1 MITIKTLIDRL
12 LEAIPDLR
20 PVYEEHL
27 SDNDGLLPHV
37 FFGDVARFAIANAA
51 APTST
56 AAISHLLTTLDE
68 ALSDA
73 DAEVREVIL
82 ASFVENLAGEAAALK
97 QLKPK
102 MGLNLRRAFA
112 SM

>member
-1 MITIKTLIDRL
+1 MTTIKSLIERL
-12 LEAIPDLR
+12 LAAVPELR
-20 PVYEEHL
+20 PIYDEHV

-37 FFGDVARFAIANAA
+37 FFGDVTRFAIGNAGTPTIAN
-51 APTST
+51 
-56 AAISHLLTTLDE
+56 LLRVLDE

-73 DAEVREVIL
+73 DDEVREVVSV
-82 ASFVENLAGEAAALK
+82 SFVENLADEKAALK
-97 QLKPK
+97 LMKPK